1 MMDSAVHG
9 GWAEPPDLPTPD
21 LVSIEMLSG
30 SVQTNVQKVTMKKYP
45 RGKNKNRNSGMRP
58 TFNIYVY

>member
-45 RGKNKNRNSGMRP
+45 REKTRTETRA
-58 TFNIYVY
+58 